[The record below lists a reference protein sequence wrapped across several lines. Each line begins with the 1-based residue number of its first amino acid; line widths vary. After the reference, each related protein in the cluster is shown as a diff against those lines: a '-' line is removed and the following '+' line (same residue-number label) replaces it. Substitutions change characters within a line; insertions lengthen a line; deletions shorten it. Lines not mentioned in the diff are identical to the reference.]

1 MPEFVLPTGPPG
13 FTAYL
18 CFCLSNFVS
27 HYLRDPPPQKKNHHT
42 HTHHWPVFGVRVGIE
57 LKRISRSLSG
67 QSWRVMSPKQ
77 VLSRLDT
84 VSMATVKPTDAAAL
98 LFLLHLPCLSL
109 PLAGRSQG
117 QRLGMAAEI

>member
-27 HYLRDPPPQKKNHHT
+27 HYYLRDPPPQKT
-42 HTHHWPVFGVRVGIE
+42 PHTHHWPVFGVRVGIE

-117 QRLGMAAEI
+117 QRLCVAAEV